1 MALTDYEA
9 AKTQYL
15 ENLVWRADRAKA
27 ILLLEAI
34 DALIL
39 LRMTSGSDGDG
50 GAISFEALQPMKEKL
65 ETFITNSTVAD
76 TVSGKRITQTLA
88 EF

>member
-1 MALTDYEA
+1 MALTTYEA

-39 LRMTSGSDGDG
+39 FRMTSGSDGDG
-50 GAISFEALQPMKEKL
+50 VAISFETLQPMKEKL
-65 ETFITNSTVAD
+65 ETFIAHSAVAD
-76 TVSGKRITQTLA
+76 TVSGQRVIQTLA